1 MATHPFPAAAA
12 QKRFIA
18 LRYWLLG
25 HNYNEALR
33 ALDYNRRLF
42 TGTRKDG
49 VTPEFDHHVCQVQ
62 FLRTL
67 LPYLDYPQET
77 ICTTLS
83 HDTPEDKDVSP
94 QEIERFYVDSQFG
107 ARVSLATMKVTKT
120 YRGEKF
126 NSVELFSQMSQC
138 PIASIVK
145 GVDRFHN
152 LQSMVGV
159 FSLEKQKEY
168 VRETEEFILPML
180 KDAEFRFPSQE
191 PAYKNI
197 RTILKSQ
204 LAILSELQKYME
216 MDKEN
221 GA

>member
-1 MATHPFPAAAA
+1 MSTHPFPAAAA

-25 HNYNEALR
+25 HNFNEALR
-33 ALDYNRRLF
+33 ALDFNRRLF

-67 LPYLDYPQET
+67 LPYLDHPEET
-77 ICTTLS
+77 ICTTLT

-94 QEIERFYVDSQFG
+94 QEIERFYVDPVFG
-107 ARVSLATMKVTKT
+107 GRVSSATMKVTKT
-120 YRGEKF
+120 WRGQKVNEI
-126 NSVELFSQMSQC
+126 ELFTQMAQC

-152 LQSMVGV
+152 LQSMIGV

-168 VRETEEFILPML
+168 IRETEDLILPML

-197 RTILKSQ
+197 RTVLKSQ
-204 LAILSELQKYME
+204 LSILSELHKYME
-216 MDKEN
+216 KAN

>member
-1 MATHPFPAAAA
+1 MSSHPFPAAAA

-33 ALDYNRRLF
+33 TLDFNRRLF

-49 VTPEFDHHVCQVQ
+49 VTPEFDHHICQVQ

-67 LPYLDYPQET
+67 LAYLDYPEA
-77 ICTTLS
+77 TLCATLF
-83 HDTPEDKDVSP
+83 HDTPEDKDLAPS
-94 QEIERFYVDSQFG
+94 EIERFYSNAEFG
-107 ARVSLATMKVTKT
+107 SLIAEAVMKVTKT
-120 YRGEKF
+120 WRGQKVNE
-126 NSVELFSQMSQC
+126 NELFAQMAQC

-159 FSLEKQKEY
+159 FTLEKQKQY
-168 VRETEEFILPML
+168 VIETEKLILPML
-180 KDAEFRFPSQE
+180 KEAEFRFPTQE

-204 LAILSELQKYME
+204 IAILNELHKH
-216 MDKEN
+216 MDKTN

>member
-1 MATHPFPAAAA
+1 MDF
-12 QKRFIA
+12 
-18 LRYWLLG
+18 
-25 HNYNEALR
+25 
-33 ALDYNRRLF
+33 NRRLF

-49 VTPEFDHHVCQVQ
+49 VTPEFDPHVCQVQ

-67 LPYLDYPQET
+67 LPYLDYPEET

-94 QEIERFYVDSQFG
+94 QELERFYKDPIFG
-107 ARVSLATMKVTKT
+107 SRVSSSTMKVTKT
-120 YRGEKF
+120 YSGEKF
-126 NSVELFSQMSQC
+126 NSVELFAQMSQC

-145 GVDRFHN
+145 GVERFHN

-168 VRETEEFILPML
+168 VRETEEYILPML
-180 KDAEFRFPSQE
+180 KDAEFRFPTQE

-204 LAILSELQKYME
+204 LAILSELHKYME
-216 MDKEN
+216 KTN

>member
-1 MATHPFPAAAA
+1 MPTHPFPAAAA
-12 QKRFIA
+12 QKRLIA

-25 HNYNEALR
+25 HNYTEALR
-33 ALDYNRRLF
+33 SLDFNRRLF

-67 LPYLDYPQET
+67 LPYLDYPEET

-94 QEIERFYVDSQFG
+94 QELERFYKDPVFG
-107 ARVSLATMKVTKT
+107 SRVSLAVMKVTKT

-126 NSVELFSQMSQC
+126 NSVELFAQMSQC

-168 VRETEEFILPML
+168 VRETEAEILPML
-180 KDAEFRFPSQE
+180 KDAELRFPSQE

-204 LAILSELQKYME
+204 LAILSELHKYME
-216 MDKEN
+216 KAN